1 MSDFEKKVK
10 KLKELDDRI
19 TAEEKNGC
27 IYLSGE
33 VDDWNT
39 VVKAGRIAVDKKYIG
54 VVNDVKLKGFVQKQY
69 VPPITDNALDG
80 LSPDVLIIGAG
91 LVGAATAR
99 ELSKYNLDVLVV
111 EKGADV
117 AAGQSSRNGGAVHV
131 GINYSPS
138 ETKCTPTLRATLTS
152 RLKGSVI
159 FCSSRKSGSNFFPA
173 FLCLTPSG

>member
-69 VPPITDNALDG
+69 VPPITDNALTFPRRSDYRR
-80 LSPDVLIIGAG
+80 GACRRG
-91 LVGAATAR
+91 NR
-99 ELSKYNLDVLVV
+99 
-111 EKGADV
+111 KGTFKI
-117 AAGQSSRNGGAVHV
+117 R
-131 GINYSPS
+131 P
-138 ETKCTPTLRATLTS
+138 
-152 RLKGSVI
+152 
-159 FCSSRKSGSNFFPA
+159 
-173 FLCLTPSG
+173 

>member
-54 VVNDVKLKGFVQKQY
+54 VVNDVKLKGLY
-69 VPPITDNALDG
+69 
-80 LSPDVLIIGAG
+80 
-91 LVGAATAR
+91 
-99 ELSKYNLDVLVV
+99 
-111 EKGADV
+111 
-117 AAGQSSRNGGAVHV
+117 
-131 GINYSPS
+131 
-138 ETKCTPTLRATLTS
+138 
-152 RLKGSVI
+152 
-159 FCSSRKSGSNFFPA
+159 KSNTFPA
-173 FLCLTPSG
+173 LPTTLWTDFPPTF

>member
-99 ELSKYNLDVLVV
+99 ELSKYDLDVLVV

-138 ETKCTPTLRATLTS
+138 SQKH
-152 RLKGSVI
+152 KYNYV
-159 FCSSRKSGSNFFPA
+159 
-173 FLCLTPSG
+173 